1 MSTKT
6 GQDKVITDAL
16 DGAKALV
23 ETAQREEEQLDLLE
37 DVTPEDMVEARERLG
52 PHAGRLSVLRQAR
65 EVKRGRPKGS
75 RNKRTDDFARYLGQY
90 GQHPAI
96 TMMQIQST
104 APEVLIENSR
114 RTVMK
119 ILKGGKD
126 RADKVV
132 EVVEETLTYE
142 AAQSLRIRCAEGLLP
157 YIESKRP
164 VAVDMNFSGLS
175 DLIIAGVTHSDAEV
189 QDVLDADFTSVDDE
203 EEAA

>member
-1 MSTKT
+1 MSTDGT
-6 GQDKVITDAL
+6 AKVMEDAL
-16 DGAKALV
+16 DQAKALV
-23 ETAQREEEQLDLLE
+23 AQGRQEAEQLNLLA
-37 DVTPEDMVEARERLG
+37 DVTPEEMIEAREALG
-52 PHAGRLSVLRQAR
+52 PGAGKMAVLREAR
-65 EVKRGRPKGS
+65 RRGRPKNA
-75 RNKRTDDFARYLGQY
+75 RNKRTDDFARYLLQH

-96 TMMQIQST
+96 TMMQIQAT

-119 ILKGGKD
+119 VLKGGKD
-126 RADKVV
+126 RDDKVV

-203 EEAA
+203 GEGDV